1 MAALRAILDPV
12 LAAGFRLAG
21 LQVDEVVK
29 ASEAAAALG
38 RLCCTPGVGV
48 VLIRQDWF
56 DALPEALRRTVDR
69 QPIPIVVPV
78 PRADWTEGRG
88 GAEAYILDLLQRAI
102 GYRVRLQ

>member
-1 MAALRAILDPV
+1 MPSLRAIADPV

-21 LQVDEVVK
+21 LEVDEV
-29 ASEAAAALG
+29 ATSSEAAAVLG
-38 RLCCTPGVGV
+38 RLSGTPGVGV

-56 DALPEALRRTVDR
+56 DALPEALRRAIER
-69 QPIPIVVPV
+69 QPVPIVVPV
-78 PRADWTEGRG
+78 PRADWTGSRA